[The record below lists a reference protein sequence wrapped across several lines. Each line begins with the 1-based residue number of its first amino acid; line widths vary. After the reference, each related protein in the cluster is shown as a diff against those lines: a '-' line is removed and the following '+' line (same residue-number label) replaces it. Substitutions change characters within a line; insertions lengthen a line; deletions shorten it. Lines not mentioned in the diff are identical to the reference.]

1 MKAKKLDRRHSG
13 YSMFKWAIDFSHKE
27 NLEFCQI
34 REWLWEQF
42 GPSCELEFC
51 YKFNKNV
58 YLMRNIIQ
66 LYNKYRIF
74 TIIIHKLGYSQMI
87 LFKKTKKPII
97 LHLGIHGLGG
107 NILNRSEI

>member
-13 YSMFKWAIDFSHKE
+13 YSMFKWAIDFTHKE

-58 YLMRNIIQ
+58 DWAWINDQHRL
-66 LYNKYRIF
+66 RIYIKSDKEYQWF
-74 TIIIHKLGYSQMI
+74 LLKWQ
-87 LFKKTKKPII
+87 
-97 LHLGIHGLGG
+97 
-107 NILNRSEI
+107 